1 MVVVMLPFSKRLLQ
15 FIQCFE
21 FVYPQ
26 QILLEGT
33 DHALRVRVA
42 LRVAVACEDVLETEG
57 LLVLRERLRRRLAA
71 VVADNRRNQQIRV
84 GTVDPVGEL
93 HVHGL
98 VHGPYPVGR
107 PAGRGGLQR
116 EELLA
121 PPVED
126 DMHIGP
132 PLRGPG
138 PGHVRPPHRVGH
150 VRDRLARLRLPSGA
164 KGRVARDS
172 QAVVL
177 HQPGYALVVD
187 TPVDIFLQVCRDPSD
202 AP

>member
-1 MVVVMLPFSKRLLQ
+1 MLPFCQPLLK
-15 FIQCFE
+15 FIHGLE
-21 FVYPQ
+21 IVYPEQ
-26 QILLEGT
+26 VFLDRA
-33 DHALRVRVA
+33 DHTLRVRVA
-42 LRVAVACEDVLETEG
+42 LRVAVACEDMPEPEG
-57 LLVLRERLRRRLAA
+57 LLVLRERLRGRLAA
-71 VVADNRRNQQIRV
+71 VVADNRRNQKVRV

-107 PAGRGGLQR
+107 PAGRGGLRR

-138 PGHVRPPHRVGH
+138 LGHVRPPHRVGR
-150 VRDRLARLRLPSGA
+150 VSDRLARLRLPPGA
-164 KGRVARDS
+164 KGRVARDR

-187 TPVDIFLQVCRDPSD
+187 TLVDIFLQVCRDPSD
-202 AP
+202 TP